1 MRILRISTPAFGGLR
16 ELDTGP
22 DPLPGLVVVEGR
34 NEAGKSTFFELVT
47 TLLYGFYP
55 AARESHP
62 YAPWDGGVPEAR
74 GVIRLRDGTDR
85 EVQRRLL
92 SSPQGSL
99 VTGGVEEQLRNRTLP
114 FVEHVPQPVFRHVFA
129 LTLAELAGL
138 EGESWEGVQDRL
150 LGAMGASDLRSA
162 REVVDELEGEA
173 GKLWRT
179 TRRGSQEVRDL
190 EERLKELRLRRHDV
204 AAQEADV
211 RRISAELADAR
222 QQLETAREEREACRV
237 YVERY
242 RALLPIREQL
252 LRVEGLLEDAG
263 DPAVLEGIPGAPRQR
278 LEELRDREETLSRGV
293 ADLEK
298 AMEEP
303 RDTIRAFTP
312 GDQGVLQAEAGI
324 EALVAGQAGLEPTR
338 VRIAQLDQE
347 LRDLERRLD
356 AGTRRLLDRGLDAE
370 FRGRLLDFPLSP
382 LQEAIRALD
391 EARSN
396 LAGLSHTRRESD
408 PPREEALLWLPV
420 GVLAAGIAALLLSS
434 QVGGATLA
442 MAGTV
447 CLGAGLVLT
456 YHWYQTRSRLEG
468 EDRAREERARDLE
481 RLLTEREGAVHAAET
496 RLAELLAPL
505 NPGPALPDPGA
516 DFTPQVERLQ
526 DLVRDEKDRRRAL
539 AEAHREVEAVGA
551 AAAPLRTLLAVQDR
565 GADLPTLAHLLSRT
579 LRAAVTRRDAAEAAR
594 RELQRLEQ
602 QLAAAREDR
611 GRVQADL
618 AALSERL
625 AALGDGMVGAGADR
639 AEARMEAAARARQIM
654 EELEF
659 AHPHLEEIRERIAAA
674 EARGEDWAV
683 DADAVAQRRARE
695 ESLSGEI
702 EELLRAIQGHEKDLQ
717 HLRERTTLDE
727 LDGEILAVEEKIR
740 ELSRHRDRLWIL
752 GRVVREAER
761 QLREEHQPAIL
772 QEAGRLL
779 ARLTDGRYDRL
790 VLAGRDGR
798 SFRVRGPAVPT
809 PLAIER
815 PLSAGT
821 REQIYLALRLA
832 ILDQL
837 DRAGE
842 RLPLLLDEVLVNWD
856 PSRREAG
863 LAVLEEIS
871 RDRQCLFF
879 TCHPGMAERLE
890 GLGGR
895 RIVLGGP

>member
-16 ELDTGP
+16 EMDTGP
-22 DPLPGLVVVEGR
+22 EPLPGLVVVEGR

-55 AARESHP
+55 TARENHP

-74 GVIRLRDGTDR
+74 GVVRLRDGTER
-85 EVQRRLL
+85 EIQRRLL

-162 REVVDELEGEA
+162 REVVEELEGEA

-179 TRRGSQEVRDL
+179 SRRGSQEVRDL
-190 EERLKELRLRRHDV
+190 EARLKELRLRRHEV
-204 AAQEADV
+204 VAQEADV
-211 RRISAELADAR
+211 RRISAALADAR
-222 QQLETAREEREACRV
+222 NELDVAREEREACRV

-242 RALLPIREQL
+242 RALLPIRDQL
-252 LRVEGLLEDAG
+252 LRVDGLLEDAG
-263 DPAVLEGIPGAPRQR
+263 DPAVLEGLPASPRQR
-278 LEELRDREETLSRGV
+278 LEELREREEGLARSVTE
-293 ADLEK
+293 LER
-298 AMEEP
+298 ALEEP
-303 RDTIRAFTP
+303 GETIRAFSP
-312 GDQGVLQAEAGI
+312 RDQEVLRAESGI
-324 EALVAGQAGLEPTR
+324 EALVAGQAALEPTR
-338 VRIAQLDQE
+338 VRAAQLEQE
-347 LRDLERRLD
+347 LRDLERRMD
-356 AGTRRLLDRGLDAE
+356 AGTRRLLDRGMAGEL
-370 FRGRLLDFPLSP
+370 RGRILEIPLAP
-382 LQEAIRALD
+382 LQEAIRDLD

-396 LAGLSHTRRESD
+396 LAGLSRTRRESE

-420 GVLAAGIAALLLSS
+420 GVLVAGIAALLVSS
-434 QVGGATLA
+434 MVGGATLA

-456 YHWYQTRSRLEG
+456 YHWFQTRNRLAG
-468 EDRAREERARDLE
+468 EDRAREERVRELE
-481 RLLTEREGAVHAAET
+481 RLAGEREAAVRAAEAH
-496 RLAELLAPL
+496 LAQLLAPL
-505 NPGPALPDPGA
+505 EPGPALPEPGA
-516 DFTPQVERLQ
+516 DFTAQVERIQ
-526 DLVRDEKDRRRAL
+526 DLVRDEKDRRQAL
-539 AEAHREVEAVGA
+539 AVAHREVEAVLAG
-551 AAAPLRTLLAVQDR
+551 AAPLRALLPEEDR

-579 LRAAVTRRDAAEAAR
+579 LRGAAARRDAAEAAR
-594 RELQRLEQ
+594 RELARLEERV
-602 QLAAAREDR
+602 AAAREDR
-611 GRVQADL
+611 SQVQREL

-639 AEARMEAAARARQIM
+639 AEARLEAATRARQIM

-659 AHPHLEEIRERIAAA
+659 AHPHLDEIRERIAEA

-683 DADAVAQRRARE
+683 DSDAVAQRRARE
-695 ESLSGEI
+695 ETLSGEI
-702 EELLRAIQGHEKDLQ
+702 EDLLRAIQGHEKDLE
-717 HLRERTTLDE
+717 HLRRRTTLDE
-727 LDGEILAVEEKIR
+727 LDGEILAVEEKVR

-779 ARLTDGRYDRL
+779 ERLTQGRYDRL
-790 VLAGRDGR
+790 VLSGRDGR
-798 SFRVRGPAVPT
+798 SFRVRGPAAPT
-809 PLAIER
+809 ALAIER

-821 REQIYLALRLA
+821 REQVYLALRLA

-856 PSRREAG
+856 PARREAG
-863 LAVLEEIS
+863 LAVLEEVS
-871 RDRQCLFF
+871 RNRQCLFF
-879 TCHPGMAERLE
+879 TCHPDMAARLE